1 MQEHDNSKELL
12 QDEQNANNMSDYP
25 ILLVIYSVIATAA
38 MVFLFWLFPNPFV
51 MLLPFFVPKLI
62 LAILKKESPPSLRDS
77 KVIRL
82 ILLFSLFVCTIVS
95 TLFFT
100 GSTDAAFGMR
110 YALLCFNTVL
120 GISVFFRFS
129 MPRYWSLSIVVL
141 YLIQLGWALE
151 RFFANPGM

>member
-1 MQEHDNSKELL
+1 MQKENGAKDFLP
-12 QDEQNANNMSDYP
+12 DEQNADKVSDYP
-25 ILLVIYSVIATAA
+25 AVLVIYSAIATAA
-38 MVFLFWLFPNPFV
+38 LVFLLWVFPNPFV

-82 ILLFSLFVCTIVS
+82 ILLFSLFVCTVVS
-95 TLFFT
+95 VLFCAGT
-100 GSTDAAFGMR
+100 TDAAFGMR
-110 YALLCFNTVL
+110 YAFLSFNTVL

-129 MPRYWSLSIVVL
+129 MPRYWSVSIVVL

>member
-1 MQEHDNSKELL
+1 MQKEDGAKDFLP
-12 QDEQNANNMSDYP
+12 DEQNADKVSDYP
-25 ILLVIYSVIATAA
+25 AVLVIYSAIATAVL
-38 MVFLFWLFPNPFV
+38 VFLLWVFPNPFV
-51 MLLPFFVPKLI
+51 MLLPFLVPKLI

-95 TLFFT
+95 TLFFA

-129 MPRYWSLSIVVL
+129 MPRYWSLSVVVL
-141 YLIQLGWALE
+141 YLIQLGWAFE

>member
-1 MQEHDNSKELL
+1 MQKEDGAKDFLP
-12 QDEQNANNMSDYP
+12 DEQNADKVSDYP
-25 ILLVIYSVIATAA
+25 AVLVIYSAIATAVL
-38 MVFLFWLFPNPFV
+38 VFLLWVYPNPFV

-95 TLFFT
+95 TLFFA

-129 MPRYWSLSIVVL
+129 MPRHWSLSVVVL
-141 YLIQLGWALE
+141 YLIQLGWAFE

>member
-1 MQEHDNSKELL
+1 MQKEDEAKDFLP
-12 QDEQNANNMSDYP
+12 DEQNADKVSDYP
-25 ILLVIYSVIATAA
+25 AVLVIYSAIATAVL
-38 MVFLFWLFPNPFV
+38 VFLLWVFPNPFV
-51 MLLPFFVPKLI
+51 MLLPLFVPKLI

-95 TLFFT
+95 TLFFA

-129 MPRYWSLSIVVL
+129 MPRYWTVSVVVL
-141 YLIQLGWALE
+141 YLVQLGWALE